1 MRTIFHNIG
10 SIQTMDENNSFL
22 TGKSIIVNNNVIESI
37 VDSID
42 EYKSSDATF
51 VDLNQRAVVPGFI
64 DAHNHLLWDGDRFNE
79 HKLRMDGKSYTD
91 IANMGGGIMSTVRST
106 RDASDSV
113 LYTNGMHRLRQS
125 LRNGATFVE
134 AKSGYG
140 LSTEHELRLLNI
152 IDQYKG
158 DSNLPSIHTTWMGAH
173 AVTPEHTYESYTEEI
188 LSDQLPRVLES
199 NLAESA
205 DVFCEPGWFTLEQSE
220 DILRASRS
228 GGLKLRMHIDEFQ
241 DGGGG
246 ELAAELKVTTADHA
260 HHTSMDTRIKMH
272 EANVMT
278 GFLPGTPYCNG
289 HAWPDFEEVTSNNIP
304 FTLATD
310 FNPNCYINSIPFI
323 GSLAVQRNGMDP
335 YNALSCVTRLAA
347 KSTPRSDGL
356 QHGVIQKGAIASF
369 NVLKSKH
376 WESWCMMPSASP
388 IQSVCLE
395 GNYIEF

>member
-1 MRTIFHNIG
+1 
-10 SIQTMDENNSFL
+10 
-22 TGKSIIVNNNVIESI
+22 
-37 VDSID
+37 
-42 EYKSSDATF
+42 
-51 VDLNQRAVVPGFI
+51 
-64 DAHNHLLWDGDRFNE
+64 
-79 HKLRMDGKSYTD
+79 
-91 IANMGGGIMSTVRST
+91 MSTVRST

-113 LYTNGMHRLRQS
+113 LYTNGMDRLRQS

-289 HAWPDFEEVTSNNIP
+289 HAWPDFEEVTTKKIP

>member
-10 SIQTMDENNSFL
+10 SIQTMDENNSFF
-22 TGKSIIVNNNVIESI
+22 TGKSIIVNNNAIESI

-42 EYKSSDATF
+42 EYQSSDARF

-64 DAHNHLLWDGDRFNE
+64 DAHNHLLWGGDRFNE

-91 IANMGGGIMSTVRST
+91 IAKMGGGIMSTVRST
-106 RDASDSV
+106 RDASESA
-113 LYTNGMHRLRQS
+113 LYTNGMLRLKES

-140 LSTEHELRLLNI
+140 LSTEDELRLLNI

-158 DSNLPSIHTTWMGAH
+158 DTNLPSIHTTWMGAH

-199 NLAESA
+199 DLAESA
-205 DVFCEPGWFTLEQSE
+205 DVFCEPGWFTVEQSE
-220 DILRASRS
+220 DILRASRN

-260 HHTSMDTRIKMH
+260 HHTPMETRLRMH

-289 HAWPDFEEVTSNNIP
+289 HTWPDFEEVMENNIP